1 MTAPLS
7 IHEPTGDVRG
17 GVVVIQ
23 EAFGVNEHIEDI
35 AARLAA
41 EGWLAIAPHLF
52 HRTGDPKFGYDDFSQ
67 VMDHMKALTADG
79 IRADVDDAMVAMA
92 DRGIAVAATGIVGF
106 CMGGTVALATAA
118 EREIGAAVTFYGGGI
133 AEGRFGLPS
142 GIESAHHLRAP
153 WLGLYGDLDQGIP
166 IDDVEHLRAAA
177 QTSGQPTEV
186 VRFADAAHGFN
197 CDRRGSYHE
206 ASADDAWRRTITWFN
221 NYLVG

>member
-7 IHEPTGDVRG
+7 IHEPTSEVRG

-23 EAFGVNEHIEDI
+23 EAFGVNEHIEDV

-67 VMDHMKALTADG
+67 VMDHMKALTAEG
-79 IRADVDDAMVAMA
+79 IRADVDEAFAA
-92 DRGIAVAATGIVGF
+92 LAEHGISPKVSGIIGF
-106 CMGGTVALATAA
+106 CMGGTVALTTAA

-142 GIESAHHLRAP
+142 GLESARLLRTP

-166 IDDVEHLRAAA
+166 VDDVEHLRAVA
-177 QTSGQPTEV
+177 QTSGQPNEV
-186 VRFADAAHGFN
+186 VRFADAGHGFN
-197 CDRRGSYHE
+197 CDRRASYHE
-206 ASADDAWRRTITWFN
+206 ASADDAWRRALSWFN
-221 NYLVG
+221 NYLAG